1 MHILDAVFLMSN
13 TKIEACPDPYLKE
26 VAFIGRSNVGKS
38 SLINML
44 VNKKGLAKTSS
55 TPGKTQTINHF
66 EVQVKNGRNWYLV
79 DLPGYGYAKKSK
91 SSRYDWQA
99 MSRKYLHERENL
111 VCTFVLIDV
120 RHDTQKID
128 LEFMEKLLQDG
139 IPMAIIFTKADKL
152 KDQAAVR
159 AFEAYE
165 QKLIERWGDTPN
177 LFLSSAE
184 SQLGKERLLS
194 FIETLV

>member
-13 TKIEACPDPYLKE
+13 TKVEGCPDPIYKE

-66 EVQVKNGRNWYLV
+66 EVKVKHGKNWYLV

-91 SSRYDWQA
+91 SSRKDWQS
-99 MSRKYLHERENL
+99 MIKHYLEERENL
-111 VCTFVLIDV
+111 TCTFVLIDL
-120 RHDTQKID
+120 R
-128 LEFMEKLLQDG
+128 LCRRLLLCQG
-139 IPMAIIFTKADKL
+139 R
-152 KDQAAVR
+152 QQQHAVR
-159 AFEAYE
+159 APDVQWPWSHNRQY
-165 QKLIERWGDTPN
+165 R
-177 LFLSSAE
+177 
-184 SQLGKERLLS
+184 RLHRAQHHVQVAHSLA
-194 FIETLV
+194 

>member
-66 EVQVKNGRNWYLV
+66 EVQVKNATGIWWIYRGMVTPKN
-79 DLPGYGYAKKSK
+79 PSH
-91 SSRYDWQA
+91 R
-99 MSRKYLHERENL
+99 
-111 VCTFVLIDV
+111 
-120 RHDTQKID
+120 DTI
-128 LEFMEKLLQDG
+128 
-139 IPMAIIFTKADKL
+139 
-152 KDQAAVR
+152 
-159 AFEAYE
+159 
-165 QKLIERWGDTPN
+165 
-177 LFLSSAE
+177 
-184 SQLGKERLLS
+184 GKR
-194 FIETLV
+194 

>member
-13 TKIEACPDPYLKE
+13 TKVEGCPDPYLKE

-66 EVQVKNGRNWYLV
+66 EVQVKNGRNWFLV

-91 SSRYDWQA
+91 SSRHDWQR
-99 MSRKYLHERENL
+99 MIQKYLHERENL
-111 VCTFVLIDV
+111 ACTFVLIDL
-120 RHDTQKID
+120 RHEAQKID
-128 LEFMEKLLQDG
+128 LAFMEKLMQEG
-139 IPMAIIFTKADKL
+139 IPISIIFTKADKL
-152 KDQAAVR
+152 KEQAAIR
-159 AFEAYE
+159 NFETYE
-165 QKLIERWGDTPN
+165 AVLHEKWGDAPN
-177 LFLSSAE
+177 LFVSSAE
-184 SQLGKERLLS
+184 TQLGKERLLQ